1 VRETPRSRSARPGTS
16 AAASRGMA
24 SHAFEQH
31 TGEVKVRVDASNPSE
46 LFVEAARALAELLG
60 RPRDEP
66 PGEWRHVTA
75 TGRDREALLVAWLN
89 ELVARTEIDHLLYR
103 DVAIEMLSSTR
114 LDARIRGVPFRET
127 RTAVKAATL
136 HGLRIASG
144 PGGISATIVLDV

>member
-1 VRETPRSRSARPGTS
+1 
-16 AAASRGMA
+16 MA

-31 TGEVKVRVDASNPSE
+31 TGEVKVRLDAANIAE
-46 LFVEAARALAELLG
+46 LFAEAARALCDLLG
-60 RPRDEP
+60 VARDEA
-66 PGEWRHVTA
+66 PGAWQQVSL

-89 ELVARTEIDHLLYR
+89 ELVARTEIDHALYR
-103 DVAIEMLSSTR
+103 DVAIDDVTATR

-144 PGGISATIVLDV
+144 PDGASATLVLDV